1 METRSDRAGWI
12 VHRER
17 QNEINSIDLTRNY
30 LNDFSGDGISGS
42 KPLEVRVETGAS
54 RCAGEMQRW
63 IREGPRRREPLS
75 VAGTRLVYFK
85 RNFGEEREKEMR
97 ERCHLELQMPDRGN
111 KEGCPSRISEERQSK
126 SYRSK
131 VLRGKWICRSRYA
144 SHACT
149 TKTIV
154 LSDGLAE
161 YYYSWVLSYSGSPLV
176 EYKVTRD
183 ISSLANFRIKVREY
197 PESRGRCYKFCRLC
211 CWILNRLFFT
221 LRDNF

>member
-131 VLRGKWICRSRYA
+131 VLRGKWIDLSVALCQSRLYHEDHCPVRRTRRILLFV
-144 SHACT
+144 SIIIFR
-149 TKTIV
+149 KSSGWIQ
-154 LSDGLAE
+154 SDPRHIE
-161 YYYSWVLSYSGSPLV
+161 PREFSYQGSRV
-176 EYKVTRD
+176 SRVTRTV
-183 ISSLANFRIKVREY
+183 LQV
-197 PESRGRCYKFCRLC
+197 L
-211 CWILNRLFFT
+211 
-221 LRDNF
+221 